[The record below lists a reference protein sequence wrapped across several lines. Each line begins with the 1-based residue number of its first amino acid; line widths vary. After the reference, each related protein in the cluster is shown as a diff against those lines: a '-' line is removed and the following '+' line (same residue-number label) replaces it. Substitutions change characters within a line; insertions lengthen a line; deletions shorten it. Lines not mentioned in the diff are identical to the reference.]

1 VVAPSGRASGP
12 CTLRR
17 LNVPRSVEVRLERTG
32 VPVALRRNSGW
43 LDVVELLD
51 RYRTE
56 DRWWTE
62 RPVSRAYYELL
73 LEDGR
78 TITVFQDELEGSW
91 YEQKYG

>member
-12 CTLRR
+12 RTLRR
-17 LNVPRSVEVRLERTG
+17 LNVPRSVAVRLGSTG

-73 LEDGR
+73 LGDGR
-78 TITVFQDELEGSW
+78 TVTVFRDEISDRW
-91 YEQKYG
+91 WEQKYG

>member
-1 VVAPSGRASGP
+1 
-12 CTLRR
+12 
-17 LNVPRSVEVRLERTG
+17 VRLGSTG
-32 VPVALRRNSGW
+32 VLVALRRNSGW

-73 LEDGR
+73 LGDGR
-78 TITVFQDELEGSW
+78 TVTVFRDEISDRW
-91 YEQKYG
+91 WEQKYG